1 MDDRERLHEIIERR
15 SLRVGGSF
23 KLASGRTSSVY
34 LNLKPTMLD
43 PDGARL
49 IGAAL
54 AGKAQALGAD
64 YVGGLEM
71 GAVPLVAVTAA
82 MSAVAGKPIKAVFV
96 RKQAKDHGTQSL
108 VEGLAEGESLQG
120 KNVVV
125 VEDVTTTGGS
135 SLKAVAALRAAGATV
150 KHVVTVVDREEGA
163 TEAFAAEGRYAPR
176 APPEARVHRRDLR
189 RLLRRLQISP
199 LCASEARNLLAAIG
213 RIEDDTRA
221 AEQVLDRE
229 ITELRE
235 AAVGRIV
242 PVVAHDEDVVRGD
255 DIGAGILLRRGI
267 GADEDTMR
275 APAWQHFVVFG

>member
-108 VEGLAEGESLQG
+108 VEGLAEGESLKG

-135 SLKAVAALRAAGATV
+135 SLKAVAALRSAGATV

-176 APPEARVHRRDLR
+176 ARPEARVHRRDLR
-189 RLLRRLQISP
+189 VYSVACRYRRFAQVRPGIS
-199 LCASEARNLLAAIG
+199 
-213 RIEDDTRA
+213 
-221 AEQVLDRE
+221 
-229 ITELRE
+229 
-235 AAVGRIV
+235 
-242 PVVAHDEDVVRGD
+242 
-255 DIGAGILLRRGI
+255 
-267 GADEDTMR
+267 
-275 APAWQHFVVFG
+275 WQR